1 MNKNVK
7 YAMEINEFNNILPD
21 VEIGEQVQLRDVWD
35 GEGDVPTQSYSY
47 LLRVDNP
54 LWINYSFEMLSKK
67 EYSFDSVIKITDIE
81 LL

>member
-21 VEIGEQVQLRDVWD
+21 VEVGEQVQLRDIWD
-35 GEGDVPTQSYSY
+35 GEGDVPTESYSY
-47 LLRVDNP
+47 LLKDGV
-54 LWINYSFEMLSKK
+54 WINYVFQMLSEK
-67 EYSFDSVIKITDIE
+67 EYPFDSVIKITDIE